1 MNDCLRL
8 YWRKKTFHLP
18 DTFTALISYLS
29 KRKSLYCLILFLTRK
44 STVKEKLRSR
54 VIIYSD
60 ISRQTKR
67 LMFVFQFFC
76 LQVTEKKKFLQS
88 KEDSEKL
95 ISFRP
100 NIIGNSSVSMKLRD
114 QLTNQS
120 SGWLC
125 IWRVEW
131 QENESVLVVSVR
143 TSPGLKCG
151 TKRSR
156 LTLPSNTL

>member
-1 MNDCLRL
+1 M
-8 YWRKKTFHLP
+8 FHLP
-18 DTFTALISYLS
+18 DTIPPLISYLS
-29 KRKSLYCLILFLTRK
+29 KRKFVCYLILFLTRK
-44 STVKEKLRSR
+44 STAKEKLRRR

-60 ISRQTKR
+60 ITRQTNR
-67 LMFVFQFFC
+67 LMFVFRVFC
-76 LQVTEKKKFLQS
+76 LQVTGGKKKFLHS
-88 KEDSEKL
+88 KKDSEKL
-95 ISFRP
+95 ISSRL

-156 LTLPSNTL
+156 LTLPTNTL